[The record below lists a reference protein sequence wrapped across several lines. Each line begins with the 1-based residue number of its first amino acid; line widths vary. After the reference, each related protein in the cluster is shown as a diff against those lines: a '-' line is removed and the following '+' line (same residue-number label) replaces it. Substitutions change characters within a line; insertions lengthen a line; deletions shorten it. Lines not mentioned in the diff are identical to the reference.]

1 MFDNLSDRLGNVF
14 DRLKGRGALSESDVR
29 EAMREIR
36 VALLEADVALP
47 VVRRFIDAVTEKSV
61 ARHVGETAQRS
72 VNCTLIEASAS
83 NNGHRRI
90 CRSICVV
97 IQSV

>member
-36 VALLEADVALP
+36 IKRKGVERHFQNTVAQFFANPPHAGQLP
-47 VVRRFIDAVTEKSV
+47 ST
-61 ARHVGETAQRS
+61 
-72 VNCTLIEASAS
+72 EASPQAS
-83 NNGHRRI
+83 ADTLSLVGNDDLEEQVAIRMMR
-90 CRSICVV
+90 
-97 IQSV
+97 QME